1 MPSNTR
7 GKIKEH
13 LEGCHRNTEAIK
25 EHCAKILALVG
36 DKNPKVTA
44 AIEALSNINTVL
56 DESAQNIY
64 SLI

>member
-25 EHCAKILALVG
+25 AHNNQILGLVA
-36 DKNPKVTA
+36 DKNPKVTKA
-44 AIEALSNINTVL
+44 VTNLLEVNQIL
-56 DESAQNIY
+56 DDFLMKLYGQI
-64 SLI
+64 

>member
-25 EHCAKILALVG
+25 EHCVKILLLVA
-36 DKNPKVTA
+36 DKNPDVTS
-44 AIEALSNINTVL
+44 AINALSKVNDLL

-64 SLI
+64 SIV

>member
-25 EHCAKILALVG
+25 EHCTKILVLVG
-36 DKNPKVTA
+36 DKNPKVNG
-44 AIEALSNINTVL
+44 AIVALAQVNDLL
-56 DESAQNIY
+56 DESAQSIY